1 MIQPSKLSKGDHV
14 ILIAPSRKV
23 ELKDLIAAEKLLTN
37 WGLVPI
43 RSKNIL
49 SEDGIFAGSDYQRK
63 EDLQWA
69 MDHSTA
75 KAIWCFRGGYGSV
88 RLIEQMNPSGFI
100 AHPKWIIGFSDITVL
115 HCFANIILNSSSI
128 HATMPINVS
137 DNTSISLES
146 LKNTLFE
153 NKMSY
158 SWKSSSNNKLSSTQG
173 EIVGGNLSVLCSMLG
188 TNYQPD
194 FENKILFIEDIDE
207 YLYQIDRMLWQLK
220 FAGVFHHIKGLV
232 IGHFSNIKD
241 NKIPF
246 GKSLEEIILEKIK
259 EFDFPVAFNFLAG
272 HENENR
278 ALIFGCAARLETSE
292 TKSTL
297 ITI

>member
-1 MIQPSKLSKGDHV
+1 MIQPSKLSKGDSV

-23 ELKDLIAAEKLLTN
+23 ELEDLKSAEKLLIN
-37 WGLVPI
+37 WGLFPI
-43 RSKNIL
+43 RAKNIL
-49 SEDGIFAGSDYQRK
+49 AENGIFAGSDQQRK

-69 MDHSTA
+69 MDHPTA

-88 RLIEQMNPSGFI
+88 RLIEQINPSGFI
-100 AHPKWIIGFSDITVL
+100 SYPKWLIGFSDITVL
-115 HCFANIILNSSSI
+115 HCFSNIILNASSI
-128 HATMPINVS
+128 HATMPINVRE
-137 DNTSISLES
+137 NTSNSLDS
-146 LKNTLFE
+146 LKKTLFE
-153 NKMSY
+153 NKFSY
-158 SWKSSSNNKLSSTQG
+158 SWEWNSNNKLSSSKG
-173 EIVGGNLSVLCSMLG
+173 EITGGNLSVLCSMLG

-194 FENKILFIEDIDE
+194 FENKILFIEDVDE

-220 FAGVFHHIKGLV
+220 FAGVFHHIKGLI

-246 GKSLEEIILEKIK
+246 GKSFEEIILEKIR
-259 EFDFPVAFNFLAG
+259 EFDFPVAFDFSAG
-272 HENENR
+272 HENENCSFILGR
-278 ALIFGCAARLETSE
+278 EARLETSK